1 MIFHVRKIFDRSE
14 VMKEKLRQS
23 EQKEGNKKTQK
34 SEEKKKNQTI
44 FLKQILFEIYF
55 IVIL

>member
-1 MIFHVRKIFDRSE
+1 
-14 VMKEKLRQS
+14 MKEKLRQS